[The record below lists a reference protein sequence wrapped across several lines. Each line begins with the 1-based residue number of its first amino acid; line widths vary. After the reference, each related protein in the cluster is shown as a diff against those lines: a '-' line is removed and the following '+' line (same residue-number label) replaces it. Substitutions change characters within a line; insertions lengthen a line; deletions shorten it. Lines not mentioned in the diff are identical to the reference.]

1 MWLGLVLEEG
11 IMQNLI
17 VNVQLAHFRLHAVS
31 LLLLQLLVLFLFLH
45 KRAPISTLFS
55 KTGGTLIERHTLL

>member
-17 VNVQLAHFRLHAVS
+17 VDVQLAHFRLHAVS

-45 KRAPISTLFS
+45 KRAPISSLVS
-55 KTGGTLIERHTLL
+55 KTGGTLD